1 MFGLMR
7 KRKYLEHKMR
17 MIEEIEN
24 LMDKN
29 ADLRSALSDSEHRNR
44 RLREQLKKDEE
55 EASQHQDMGVRI
67 A

>member
-7 KRKYLEHKMR
+7 ERKYLEHKVR
-17 MIEEIEN
+17 MVEEIEN

-44 RLREQLKKDEE
+44 RLREQLKKEE
-55 EASQHQDMGVRI
+55 EEPSQCLEVGVRI
-67 A
+67 D